1 MSALIFQYCTG
12 NTRNKAR
19 KRIKRMIVESNSTKV
34 INTESTKKSLR
45 KMNTYVTY
53 KYVIHVI
60 YIYIM

>member
-45 KMNTYVTY
+45 NTYVTY